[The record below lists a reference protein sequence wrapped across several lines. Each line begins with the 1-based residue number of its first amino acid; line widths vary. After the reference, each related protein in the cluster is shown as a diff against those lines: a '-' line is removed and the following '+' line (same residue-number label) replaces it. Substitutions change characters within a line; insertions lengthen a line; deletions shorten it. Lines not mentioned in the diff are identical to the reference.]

1 VCPLHRFGPSFR
13 ASVSTALTP
22 LIGVFLST
30 LQFIQDGNP
39 DALPGGLINFRKRQ
53 MLSEVIGDVK
63 RWQAQ
68 PFNLAPAPIIMNFV
82 DEYLNYFNDT
92 KASGDRFW
100 LMSLEREPRE
110 RDDEKIARLLQESSF
125 L

>member
-1 VCPLHRFGPSFR
+1 M
-13 ASVSTALTP
+13 LTP

-39 DALPGGLINFRKRQ
+39 DALPGGLINFRKRH
-53 MLSEVIGDVK
+53 MLSEVIGDIK

-68 PFNLAPAPIIMNFV
+68 PFNLAPVPIIMNFV
-82 DEYLNYFNDT
+82 DEYLNHFNDT
-92 KASGDRFW
+92 KASSDRFW

-110 RDDEKIARLLQESSF
+110 RDDEKMARLLQESGF